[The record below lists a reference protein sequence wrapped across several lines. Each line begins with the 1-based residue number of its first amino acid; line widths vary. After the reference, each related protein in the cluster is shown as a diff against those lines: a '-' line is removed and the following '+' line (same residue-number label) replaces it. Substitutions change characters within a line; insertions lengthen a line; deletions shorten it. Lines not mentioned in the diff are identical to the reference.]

1 MKTDCIFCK
10 IIAGEIPAK
19 LEHETEDL
27 IVFPDID
34 PSAEVHFLIVPKK
47 HVDNIFDTTDQPELL
62 TKIYRA
68 AEQLVMENKLEPIGY
83 RISVNGGAYQ
93 HVKHLH
99 FHLLSGKWLKHI

>member
-10 IIAGEIPAK
+10 IVAGEIPAK

-47 HVDNIFDTTDQPELL
+47 HVDSITDAKDQPELL
-62 TKIYRA
+62 AKIYQA
-68 AEQLVMENKLEPIGY
+68 AEQLVQENELKSRGY
-83 RISVNGGAYQ
+83 RIAVNGGASQ
-93 HVKHLH
+93 HVPHLH